1 MKKKRS
7 THSRGDGNRSGALRR
22 ATLRAPRGR
31 GREGAR
37 AGDVRSRRAF
47 GRYARVRDDAVR
59 RDRPRRVASLQL
71 RRARPAAVH
80 APWLRLLGTFS
91 RSGEARATSGTLYAC
106 VRPVLFDRR
115 AGARAGTIRGGK
127 SPRAA
132 RPRGDLCACLVRRDR
147 VRACE
152 KSPGGARFADTSS
165 PNCYTISPLRS
176 RKRRW
181 RACPP
186 LACGAHT
193 DARARTPRVSRETS
207 RLARALRRDS
217 HRTHDRHADKTMRPP
232 AGRGFGG
239 GGRGFGGRGSPGGRG
254 FGGRGGRG
262 GRGGFDEG
270 PPDTVVGAC
279 HSFSFAF
286 LARIST
292 GRRTRRAMPRSF
304 PPVEIVGLP

>member
-1 MKKKRS
+1 MSLPLRTRARRPCTHHGCVCLGPLADRAKR
-7 THSRGDGNRSGALRR
+7 ARR
-22 ATLRAPRGR
+22 RGR
-31 GREGAR
+31 F
-37 AGDVRSRRAF
+37 D
-47 GRYARVRDDAVR
+47 
-59 RDRPRRVASLQL
+59 
-71 RRARPAAVH
+71 
-80 APWLRLLGTFS
+80 
-91 RSGEARATSGTLYAC
+91 AC

-132 RPRGDLCACLVRRDR
+132 RPRGDLCACPVRRDR

-152 KSPGGARFADTSS
+152 KSPGGARSADTSS
-165 PNCYTISPLRS
+165 PNCYQPSSS

-181 RACPP
+181 CACPP

-193 DARARTPRVSRETS
+193 DARARTPRVSQETS

-270 PPDTVVGAC
+270 PPDTVVGAY

-286 LARIST
+286 LALVST

>member
-1 MKKKRS
+1 MKKSARRIHAATPTDRARFAEQPYVLLAGAGEKARVRVKFDRGARLDD
-7 THSRGDGNRSGALRR
+7 TRAFVTTRCVAIARGASRACSC
-22 ATLRAPRGR
+22 
-31 GREGAR
+31 GAR
-37 AGDVRSRRAF
+37 ARRPCTHHGCVCLGPLA
-47 GRYARVRDDAVR
+47 
-59 RDRPRRVASLQL
+59 DRAK
-71 RRARPAAVH
+71 RAR
-80 APWLRLLGTFS
+80 RRGRFD
-91 RSGEARATSGTLYAC
+91 AC

-132 RPRGDLCACLVRRDR
+132 RPRGDLCACPVRRDR

-165 PNCYTISPLRS
+165 PKVLSALFLAKTSVVRLPSPGVRRAHRRARSHASRLPGTFATRS
-176 RKRRW
+176 RSPKRLTQD
-181 RACPP
+181 PQP
-186 LACGAHT
+186 
-193 DARARTPRVSRETS
+193 
-207 RLARALRRDS
+207 
-217 HRTHDRHADKTMRPP
+217 THKTMRPP

-270 PPDTVVGAC
+270 PPDTVVGAY
-279 HSFSFAF
+279 HSFSLAF
-286 LARIST
+286 IACVPT

>member
-1 MKKKRS
+1 MTRVFDRCCLTGGRGHEQGRS
-7 THSRGDGNRSGALRR
+7 AVGNRLAL
-22 ATLRAPRGR
+22 
-31 GREGAR
+31 
-37 AGDVRSRRAF
+37 
-47 GRYARVRDDAVR
+47 
-59 RDRPRRVASLQL
+59 
-71 RRARPAAVH
+71 
-80 APWLRLLGTFS
+80 
-91 RSGEARATSGTLYAC
+91 
-106 VRPVLFDRR
+106 
-115 AGARAGTIRGGK
+115 
-127 SPRAA
+127 
-132 RPRGDLCACLVRRDR
+132 R
-147 VRACE
+147 VRAAICARVSLGATVSAPA
-152 KSPGGARFADTSS
+152 KSHPAALASPIPAALTAISQPSS
-165 PNCYTISPLRS
+165 S

-181 RACPP
+181 CACPP

-193 DARARTPRVSRETS
+193 DARARTPRVSQETS

-286 LARIST
+286 LARVPT

>member
-1 MKKKRS
+1 MTRVFDRCCLTGGRGHEQGRS
-7 THSRGDGNRSGALRR
+7 AVGNRLAL
-22 ATLRAPRGR
+22 
-31 GREGAR
+31 
-37 AGDVRSRRAF
+37 
-47 GRYARVRDDAVR
+47 
-59 RDRPRRVASLQL
+59 
-71 RRARPAAVH
+71 
-80 APWLRLLGTFS
+80 
-91 RSGEARATSGTLYAC
+91 
-106 VRPVLFDRR
+106 
-115 AGARAGTIRGGK
+115 
-127 SPRAA
+127 
-132 RPRGDLCACLVRRDR
+132 R
-147 VRACE
+147 VRAAICARVSLGATVSAPA
-152 KSPGGARFADTSS
+152 KSHPAALFADTSS
-165 PNCYTISPLRS
+165 PNCYQSALFLAKTSVC
-176 RKRRW
+176 
-181 RACPP
+181 ACPP

-270 PPDTVVGAC
+270 PPDTVVGAY